1 MLFYD
6 LNLHRFHSA
15 CHHSVGICY
24 RFRQACHQAF
34 VNYNYYSF
42 FFPVFFFYHPVTHAW
57 GHFMSFHFPGSQEPV
72 SNHWAENLIKIR
84 VNNYNEWNKTAL
96 RLLFYE
102 HFMHIYHEMAGSL
115 ELWHYRVIIKKIN
128 LYLLFYYLINQV
140 GILAHSFVTASQMSR
155 ILGICSVSWINRQRL
170 AYFSQLI
177 IISAHVCIHG

>member
-96 RLLFYE
+96 RLLFYD

-128 LYLLFYYLINQV
+128 LYLLNV
-140 GILAHSFVTASQMSR
+140 ILLPDQSSWDLGTFICYSFTDVRNSR
-155 ILGICSVSWINRQRL
+155 DLFC
-170 AYFSQLI
+170 
-177 IISAHVCIHG
+177 